1 MSGGG
6 SGLRVTVRVQPGAA
20 RTRVGG
26 RWGDGE
32 PPVLMVKVTAPP
44 VDGKANDAVRV
55 ALAEAFGV
63 RASAVTLVQGASA
76 RVKVLEVEEG
86 DPDRLVALLAGPA
99 G

>member
-1 MSGGG
+1 
-6 SGLRVTVRVQPGAA
+6 
-20 RTRVGG
+20 
-26 RWGDGE
+26 
-32 PPVLMVKVTAPP
+32 MVKVTAPP